1 MVINELT
8 FSKKK
13 TPICLARG
21 RRQKKKEIFH
31 PLRSEKQK
39 KYIFLI
45 AGWKEVSLDNSWV
58 AEKGKI

>member
-1 MVINELT
+1 MINEFT
-8 FSKKK
+8 FSKK

-45 AGWKEVSLDNSWV
+45 ADWKEVSLDNSWA
-58 AEKGKI
+58 AEEGKI